1 MPEKKSITTEYIK
14 LDQFLKFAGVV
25 PTGGEAKELI
35 LSGLVAVN
43 GVPCR
48 QRGKKLRPGDAVM
61 VKGSD
66 YEVAAGEHQSD

>member
-1 MPEKKSITTEYIK
+1 MPNKITITTEYIK

-48 QRGKKLRPGDAVM
+48 LRGKKLRPGNTVM
-61 VKGSD
+61 VKGRD
-66 YEVAAGEHQSD
+66 YEVAAGEHQPD